1 MLFIYH
7 KKKKIIVVGFQ
18 GIKSVMK
25 KWRQRMK
32 NDDIE
37 VKFEMDLILRR
48 LL

>member
-7 KKKKIIVVGFQ
+7 KKKKIIVVEFQ
-18 GIKSVMK
+18 GIESLMK

-37 VKFEMDLILRR
+37 VKFKVGLILRR